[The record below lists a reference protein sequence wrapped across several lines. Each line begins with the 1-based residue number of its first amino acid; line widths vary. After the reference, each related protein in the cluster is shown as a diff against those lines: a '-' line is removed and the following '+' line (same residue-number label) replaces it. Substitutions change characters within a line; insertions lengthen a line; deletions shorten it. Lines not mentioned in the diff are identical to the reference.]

1 MCRVLAYVGAPRS
14 LAELLVEPAH
24 SLEVQSYAP
33 KEMEEALL
41 NADGFGVAWYTAGR
55 EEPAR
60 YRTILPMWAD
70 QNVRDFAGHV
80 RSGHVLAA
88 VRSATPGIG
97 HGLAN
102 TQPFVHGP
110 LTFLH
115 NGFIRDF
122 RRGAARRLREGL
134 GDAAYHA
141 LGGNSDSEH
150 LFGVFL
156 DDWLE
161 HGDLVR
167 GLQET
172 LRRADAA
179 RDGARALLSLV
190 VSDGTTVA
198 AVTQAFDGTAPTLYR
213 RNASE
218 GTLIASEP
226 TSPSEGWTRLE
237 PGVVTTVT
245 MPPAS
250 PSDSP

>member
-1 MCRVLAYVGAPRS
+1 MLAYVGAPRS

-122 RRGAARRLREGL
+122 RRGAARRLRARWTMFQKL
-134 GDAAYHA
+134 AASIQTKSGRKVA
-141 LGGNSDSEH
+141 TI
-150 LFGVFL
+150 F
-156 DDWLE
+156 
-161 HGDLVR
+161 
-167 GLQET
+167 
-172 LRRADAA
+172 
-179 RDGARALLSLV
+179 LLS
-190 VSDGTTVA
+190 
-198 AVTQAFDGTAPTLYR
+198 R
-213 RNASE
+213 
-218 GTLIASEP
+218 
-226 TSPSEGWTRLE
+226 TRC
-237 PGVVTTVT
+237 GRT
-245 MPPAS
+245 
-250 PSDSP
+250 